1 MNVNSEPIIRGLKS
15 DIFEVENPFHIC
27 RIQLQKKKSGVKKCL
42 EICAIKGGGRRLMAN
57 AILNLHFD
65 YWHTSLILLVVVL
78 MMMEMVLMLF
88 LAGSDSKIGV
98 RMVSCHPRLLPGDA
112 SVPIACHLPQVFID
126 CLMVVAIVMKL
137 MLLAVMMLGLPV
149 LVMLVL
155 VVVEIVSPSC
165 CRLCQPWPALWCLLL
180 PARQEIRLPY
190 CLAI

>member
-1 MNVNSEPIIRGLKS
+1 MTL
-15 DIFEVENPFHIC
+15 
-27 RIQLQKKKSGVKKCL
+27 
-42 EICAIKGGGRRLMAN
+42 
-57 AILNLHFD
+57 
-65 YWHTSLILLVVVL
+65 
-78 MMMEMVLMLF
+78 EMVLMLF
-88 LAGSDSKIGV
+88 LPGGDSKSGA

-165 CRLCQPWPALWCLLL
+165 CRLCQPSLACLVVPPPLL

>member
-1 MNVNSEPIIRGLKS
+1 M
-15 DIFEVENPFHIC
+15 IFFHHHRPQ
-27 RIQLQKKKSGVKKCL
+27 RIPVF
-42 EICAIKGGGRRLMAN
+42 
-57 AILNLHFD
+57 H
-65 YWHTSLILLVVVL
+65 LILLVVVL
-78 MMMEMVLMLF
+78 MTLEMVLMLF
-88 LAGSDSKIGV
+88 LPGSDSKSGA

-165 CRLCQPWPALWCLLL
+165 CRLCQSWPWPALWCLLL

>member
-1 MNVNSEPIIRGLKS
+1 MTL
-15 DIFEVENPFHIC
+15 
-27 RIQLQKKKSGVKKCL
+27 
-42 EICAIKGGGRRLMAN
+42 
-57 AILNLHFD
+57 
-65 YWHTSLILLVVVL
+65 
-78 MMMEMVLMLF
+78 EMVLMLF
-88 LAGSDSKIGV
+88 LPGGDSKSGA